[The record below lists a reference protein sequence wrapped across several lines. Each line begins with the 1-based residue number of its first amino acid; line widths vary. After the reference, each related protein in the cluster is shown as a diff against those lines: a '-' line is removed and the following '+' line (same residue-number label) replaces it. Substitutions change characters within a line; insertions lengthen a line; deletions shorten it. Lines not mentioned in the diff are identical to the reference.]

1 MAQSA
6 LTTGPRGR
14 TGRGAELGLLIL
26 AAIIVTAAL
35 VIVELNQHQSLKI
48 ELVYYGGGY
57 LTVFAIAH
65 LVVRALAPYAD
76 PLLLPLVALLNGLGL
91 VMIYR
96 LDLAE
101 AARNADTSPQAP
113 LQLLWTAVSLVLFL
127 ITLMIIRDHTSLQ
140 QYPYTL
146 ALAGLAFLALPAILP
161 SRFSE
166 VNGAKIWIR
175 IPGLL
180 SMQPS
185 EFAKITLIVFAAA
198 FLVSKRDVLTSAGP
212 RFLGLTFP
220 RPRDLG
226 PLVVLVVV
234 TLGVLIVGKDLGT
247 ALLIFGVLLGMV
259 YMATGRSS
267 WVVIGLLAFAA
278 GAALAYRLFG
288 HLRVRVNIWLDPFD
302 DPLGASYQ
310 LVQSLFGLGTGGI
323 FGTGLGAGRPDI
335 VPYASTDFIVAALGE
350 ELGLVGLA
358 AILLAYLLLVGR
370 GMRAGLAAKDNFGSL
385 LASGL
390 AFSIALQ
397 VFVIVGGVTGLIPL
411 TGLTTPFLSYGGSS
425 LLANYIILA
434 LIIRI
439 SDKSRRPT
447 TAPRRR
453 PPVSGAQTSV
463 LPRGNATVAARR
475 STPGAALGSAPAAAR
490 QRNGG
495 AR

>member
-1 MAQSA
+1 MSA
-6 LTTGPRGR
+6 PRSAVSAPKQH

-26 AAIIVTAAL
+26 AAIIVTAAM
-35 VIVELNQHQSLKI
+35 VIVELNQHQALRI

-57 LTVFAIAH
+57 LAVFAIAH
-65 LVVRALAPYAD
+65 MVVRALAPYAD

-96 LDLAE
+96 LDLAQ
-101 AARNADTSPQAP
+101 AAADPTAAPQAP
-113 LQLLWTAVSLVLFL
+113 LQLLWTAISLVLFL
-127 ITLMIIRDHTSLQ
+127 VTLLVIRDHTSLQ

-146 ALAGLAFLALPAILP
+146 ALAGLVFLALPAVLP
-161 SRFSE
+161 SSLSE

-175 IPGLL
+175 IPGVL
-180 SMQPS
+180 SIQPS

-198 FLVSKRDVLTSAGP
+198 FLVSKRSVLTSAGP
-212 RFLGLTFP
+212 RFLGLTLP

-226 PLVVLVVV
+226 PLLVLLAVTLAVLV
-234 TLGVLIVGKDLGT
+234 LGNDLGT
-247 ALLIFGVLLGMV
+247 ALLIFGVLLAMV
-259 YMATGRSS
+259 YMASGRVS
-267 WVVIGLLAFAA
+267 WVVIGLIAFAG
-278 GAALAYRLFG
+278 GAVIAYKLFA
-288 HLRVRVNIWLDPFD
+288 HLRVRVDIWLHPFA
-302 DPLGASYQ
+302 DPLGNGYQ

-335 VPYASTDFIVAALGE
+335 VPYSSTDFIMAALGE

-370 GMRAGLAAKDNFGSL
+370 GLRAGLAARDNFGSL

-425 LLANYIILA
+425 LLANYIIIA
-434 LIIRI
+434 LLIRI
-439 SDKSRRPT
+439 SDSTRRPAT
-447 TAPRRR
+447 RGPRPVPLGQAHTAVIPR
-453 PPVSGAQTSV
+453 
-463 LPRGNATVAARR
+463 
-475 STPGAALGSAPAAAR
+475 
-490 QRNGG
+490 
-495 AR
+495 

>member
-1 MAQSA
+1 MTARDPA
-6 LTTGPRGR
+6 RITRPPGR

-35 VIVELNQHQSLKI
+35 VIVELNQNQALRI
-48 ELVYYGGGY
+48 ELAYYGGGY
-57 LTVFAIAH
+57 LAVFAIAH
-65 LVVRALAPYAD
+65 IVVRALAPYAD

-101 AARNADTSPQAP
+101 AAKHPDAVPQAP

-127 ITLMIIRDHTSLQ
+127 VTLLVIRDHTSLQ

-146 ALAGLAFLALPAILP
+146 ALAGLVFLALPAALP
-161 SRFSE
+161 SSLSE

-175 IPGLL
+175 IPGFL
-180 SMQPS
+180 SVQPS
-185 EFAKITLIVFAAA
+185 EFAKITLIIFAAA
-198 FLVSKRDVLTSAGP
+198 FLVSKRAVLATAGP
-212 RFLGLTFP
+212 RFLGLTLP
-220 RPRDLG
+220 RVRDLG
-226 PLVVLVVV
+226 PLIVLLVV

-247 ALLIFGVLLGMV
+247 ALLIFGVLLAMV
-259 YMATGRSS
+259 YMATGRAS
-267 WVVIGLLAFAA
+267 WVVIGLLAFAG
-278 GAALAYRLFG
+278 GATIAYRLFA
-288 HLRVRVNIWLDPFD
+288 HLRVRVDIWLHPFN
-302 DPLGASYQ
+302 DPLGDSYQ

-370 GMRAGLAAKDNFGSL
+370 GLRTGLAAKDNFGSL

-425 LLANYIILA
+425 LLANYIIVA
-434 LIIRI
+434 LLLRI
-439 SDKSRRPT
+439 SDSTRRP
-447 TAPRRR
+447 ASQRR
-453 PPVSGAQTSV
+453 PVGPSLSQSFTEVI
-463 LPRGNATVAARR
+463 PRAGRAR
-475 STPGAALGSAPAAAR
+475 
-490 QRNGG
+490 
-495 AR
+495 

>member
-1 MAQSA
+1 MSDPESA
-6 LTTGPRGR
+6 VIAPKRH
-14 TGRGAELGLLIL
+14 TGRGAELGLLIM
-26 AAIIVTAAL
+26 AAVIVTAAL
-35 VIVELNQHQSLKI
+35 VIVELNQHQALRI
-48 ELVYYGGGY
+48 ELLYYGGGY
-57 LTVFAIAH
+57 LAVFAIAH
-65 LVVRALAPYAD
+65 IVVRALAPYAD

-101 AARNADTSPQAP
+101 ATKQTGAAPQAP

-127 ITLMIIRDHTSLQ
+127 VTLLVIRDHTSLQ

-146 ALAGLAFLALPAILP
+146 ALAGLAFLALPAMLP
-161 SRFSE
+161 SSLSE

-180 SMQPS
+180 SVQPS

-198 FLVSKRDVLTSAGP
+198 FLVSKRSVLTSAGP
-212 RFLGLTFP
+212 RFLGLTLP

-226 PLVVLVVV
+226 PLIVLLAVTLAVLV
-234 TLGVLIVGKDLGT
+234 VGKDLGT
-247 ALLIFGVLLGMV
+247 ALLIFGVLLAMV
-259 YMATGRSS
+259 YMASNRVS
-267 WVVIGLLAFAA
+267 WVVIGLVAFA
-278 GAALAYRLFG
+278 GGTIVAYKLFA
-288 HLRVRVNIWLDPFD
+288 HLRVRVDSWLHPFS
-302 DPLGASYQ
+302 DPLGAGYQ

-335 VPYASTDFIVAALGE
+335 VPYSSTDFIMAALGE

-370 GMRAGLAAKDNFGSL
+370 GLRTGLAARDHFGSL

-390 AFSIALQ
+390 AFSLALQ

-425 LLANYIILA
+425 LLANYIIIA
-434 LIIRI
+434 LLIRI
-439 SDKSRRPT
+439 SDSSRRP
-447 TAPRRR
+447 
-453 PPVSGAQTSV
+453 
-463 LPRGNATVAARR
+463 AAR
-475 STPGAALGSAPAAAR
+475 A
-490 QRNGG
+490 QRPVPL
-495 AR
+495 AQAHTAVIPR